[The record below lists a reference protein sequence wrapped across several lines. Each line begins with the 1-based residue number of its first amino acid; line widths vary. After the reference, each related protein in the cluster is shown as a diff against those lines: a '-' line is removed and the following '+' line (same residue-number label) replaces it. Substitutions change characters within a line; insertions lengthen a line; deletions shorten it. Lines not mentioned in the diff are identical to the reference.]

1 TPMRIHLA
9 SIALVAGGL
18 AATTAAAQHIVHR
31 HELPAAYQG
40 RNRGPDQ
47 TERFSRRVKVGRDGR
62 VSVGNIAGDIV
73 VTGGSGDEVSI
84 EATKRTRGR
93 KSELGSGQSH
103 VDERAGR
110 VAR

>member
-1 TPMRIHLA
+1 MRIHLA

-18 AATTAAAQHIVHR
+18 VATTAAAQHVVDRTVR

-84 EATKRTRGR
+84 
-93 KSELGSGQSH
+93 
-103 VDERAGR
+103 
-110 VAR
+110 